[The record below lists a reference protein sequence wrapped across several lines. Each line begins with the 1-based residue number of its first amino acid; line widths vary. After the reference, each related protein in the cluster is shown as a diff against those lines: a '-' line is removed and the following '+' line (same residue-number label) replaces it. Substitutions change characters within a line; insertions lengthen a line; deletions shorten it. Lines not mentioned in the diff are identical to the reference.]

1 MGFKNSDSDYSEEI
15 YSKNNYIYDGY
26 GFLLVNSVEDLLYD
40 KFNDCM
46 ENFIDVQQNK
56 NNKKK
61 ETEKNKSNFNIKY
74 QSNSS
79 KRKMGIYMNYNNNIN
94 KLKNYHKDKSR
105 SMIMG
110 LTKEK
115 NNLLK
120 NNKIPSSCDKNY
132 YINSKNN
139 NSNNSIINKD
149 NTNFTDKFNFNNKA
163 NKNKA
168 KYIKNR
174 YNDNGDNYII
184 EKNNFKIGNNNIMDE
199 NEKFLIKSDIKNY
212 DINNK
217 YKYDKDKQEDK
228 IFEYKS
234 IPFQQR
240 FIINNNTDNKN
251 NTKYDQE
258 EAFTFGGE
266 KNEGDLNINLNSNN
280 INNDSSD
287 EKIITFNN
295 LSKSIDSKSH
305 IRIKK
310 NYEKDDDVISFK
322 YDENKTK
329 KNKIEKGNKKNV
341 DNLDN
346 IKYNKENKRISYNIP
361 HKSICYITK
370 IKKDNNF
377 IMKLEK
383 IVPKKKRIF
392 ITKKY
397 SSIKNDSNKKDKK
410 LLILPKSTICYF
422 QRNNI
427 IININTHLKLQTI
440 VNHHFFVTKEIS
452 NYNNKVI
459 KKKKENNICIINKKQ
474 IDKIPNRLKV
484 NNKSNNISVKLENHK
499 KQSFLLSNKN
509 ENNNLQTSRYEISC
523 NDLKKINK
531 SNSIIYPSI
540 ERRENN
546 NEGKYDK
553 NIGLIIK
560 NHMIRKAL
568 NKSNKKK
575 KNIKIIKLKTK
586 PENQIFDDKCT
597 EKKLTKGFKIPIKN
611 KFKNNMI
618 NKFKMFDL
626 VRNSSKNMISPSE
639 DKKYSE
645 KNKNKSIS
653 YIKEQNYENYL
664 FFPAINTYF
673 NS

>member
-15 YSKNNYIYDGY
+15 NSKNNYIYDGY

-120 NNKIPSSCDKNY
+120 NNKIPSSCDKND

-149 NTNFTDKFNFNNKA
+149 NINFTDKFNF
-163 NKNKA
+163 
-168 KYIKNR
+168 I
-174 YNDNGDNYII
+174 NGDNYKI
-184 EKNNFKIGNNNIMDE
+184 EKNNFKIGNNNIIDE
-199 NEKFLIKSDIKNY
+199 KENFLTKSDIKNY
-212 DINNK
+212 DLNNK

-310 NYEKDDDVISFK
+310 NYEKDDDVISLK

-329 KNKIEKGNKKNV
+329 KNKIKKSNKKNV

-346 IKYNKENKRISYNIP
+346 IKDNKEKNNLIKQNKRISYNIP

-397 SSIKNDSNKKDKK
+397 SAIKKDPNKKDKK
-410 LLILPKSTICYF
+410 SLILPKSTICHF

-452 NYNNKVI
+452 TYNNKVI

-474 IDKIPNRLKV
+474 IDKIPNRLQV

-509 ENNNLQTSRYEISC
+509 EKNNLQTSRYEISC

-540 ERRENN
+540 ERREKN
-546 NEGKYDK
+546 NEGKYEK

-560 NHMIRKAL
+560 NHMIREAL

-611 KFKNNMI
+611 KFTNNMI

-626 VRNSSKNMISPSE
+626 VRNNSKNIISPSE

-664 FFPAINTYF
+664 FFPAINSYF